1 MKIWI
6 ILFALCFCGFTLM
19 AQSPFNIGIHG
30 GVSNNKIKVKD
41 AALGLKNGTNTGYML
56 GVFAR
61 INLGPLYVEPAL
73 NFSHKKGEVKD
84 EVNKSALKYN
94 SFDIPVML
102 GLHVIDVP
110 ALKLR
115 AYLGP
120 VASFT
125 GKLKWDNEDFGDR
138 LDNRKVMWNG
148 KIGVGVDVW
157 KLTFDIDFEKGFK
170 NFQNKDYIKVK
181 SPRSFN
187 FTLGFKII

>member
-1 MKIWI
+1 MKKWI

-19 AQSPFNIGIHG
+19 AQSPLNIGIHG

-110 ALKLR
+110 ALKLC
-115 AYLGP
+115 
-120 VASFT
+120 S
-125 GKLKWDNEDFGDR
+125 
-138 LDNRKVMWNG
+138 
-148 KIGVGVDVW
+148 
-157 KLTFDIDFEKGFK
+157 
-170 NFQNKDYIKVK
+170 
-181 SPRSFN
+181 
-187 FTLGFKII
+187 